1 MADYSH
7 QRDVSVRRPHPVIAE
22 LKQERLQA
30 GWSRGRVAYRLHVS
44 EPALYGR
51 ESGMYEPATLADL
64 DAWAA
69 LFGKRVGLVPLD
81 AEQSGDELGEAS

>member
-1 MADYSH
+1 MARH
-7 QRDVSVRRPHPVIAE
+7 PHPLISE
-22 LKQERLQA
+22 LKQDRVQA
-30 GWSRGRVAYRLHVS
+30 GLSRGQVAYRLHMS

-51 ESGMYEPATLADL
+51 EPGMYEPATLADL